1 MDDQKA
7 SGWSLACLATSS
19 LLFVVVAAAV
29 LFGASDGLDA
39 AVRAAVSSWASP
51 GLTAAFM
58 FITRLGSVA
67 VVYSLT
73 AVATLLLLALGR
85 RNDAVRLAAVMAAAA
100 IVNNAIKYAVARA
113 RPEPFFG
120 DLPTSY
126 SFASGHALYAGCF
139 YVVVGALLAA
149 AVPAAWQRT
158 AVLAAT
164 LALIGVIGLSR
175 VYLGV
180 HYPTDVIAGF
190 ALAAL
195 IVCFTRG
202 IIGETGRPRA

>member
-39 AVRAAVSSWASP
+39 AVRATVSSWASP
-51 GLTAAFM
+51 GLTDAFM

-73 AVATLLLLALGR
+73 AVATVLLIFMNR
-85 RNDAVRLAAVMAAAA
+85 RNDALRLVAVMGAAA

-120 DLPTSY
+120 DLPASY
-126 SFASGHALYAGCF
+126 SFASGHALYSGCF
-139 YVVVGALLAA
+139 YGVVGALIAA
-149 AVPAAWQRT
+149 ALPLAWQRT
-158 AVLAAT
+158 AVLAAS
-164 LALIGVIGLSR
+164 LALIGAIGLSR
-175 VYLGV
+175 IYLGV

-195 IVCFTRG
+195 IVCITRG
-202 IIGETGRPRA
+202 IIGETGRPRS